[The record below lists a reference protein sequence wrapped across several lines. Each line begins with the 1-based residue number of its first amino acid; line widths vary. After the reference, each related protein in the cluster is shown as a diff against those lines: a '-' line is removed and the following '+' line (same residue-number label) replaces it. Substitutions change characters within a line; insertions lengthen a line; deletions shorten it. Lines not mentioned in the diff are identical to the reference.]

1 MPPPPSYDIPR
12 LEQDTKVDALSHRK
26 TINSWRMTFVLCL
39 MLAAPS
45 MIVMYVVPKNKSVIV
60 GLKLK
65 PFLLFVIA
73 TPGQVS
79 ELIASSIR

>member
-1 MPPPPSYDIPR
+1 MA
-12 LEQDTKVDALSHRK
+12 ALSHRK

-45 MIVMYVVPKNKSVIV
+45 MVVMYAVPKSKEVIV

-73 TPGQVS
+73 TPGQVGVIAM
-79 ELIASSIR
+79 LIK